1 MNTLTIARF
10 TLREALRRRVVLA
23 GVVLSLTFIG
33 LFAIGFTFLYGA
45 GRPTDLGSPDPLAL
59 AALGSALT
67 LLGLYAVHFMSSFL
81 ALFLSVGSVSTEI
94 DSGTLHAVL
103 ARPLRRAEFIL
114 GRWLA
119 YAGLLSVYV
128 GLMAALTLVVA
139 RQVAGYEAPSAPRAI
154 GLMMLGA
161 VLLMTISLL
170 GSTRLPTLAN
180 GVVVF
185 SLFGLAW
192 LAGVIELIGSAV
204 PNQEM
209 VNLGIVLSLL
219 VPSDATWRAASYF
232 AQTPLVTA
240 VATGPARALPF
251 AASGPPTTALIV
263 WALLYPLAGLGAA
276 VYSFSRRDL

>member
-1 MNTLTIARF
+1 M
-10 TLREALRRRVVLA
+10 
-23 GVVLSLTFIG
+23 SLTFVG
-33 LFAIGFTFLYGA
+33 LFAIGFTFLYGQIRSTGL
-45 GRPTDLGSPDPLAL
+45 GRPDSLAL
-59 AALGSALT
+59 AMFGSALT

-81 ALFLSVGSVSTEI
+81 ALFLSVGSISAEI
-94 DSGTLHAVL
+94 DSGTLRAVL

-119 YAGLLSVYV
+119 YAALLCVYV
-128 GLMAALTLVVA
+128 GLMATLMLMTA
-139 RQVAGYEAPSAPRAI
+139 RQIAGYEAPSAPRAI

-192 LAGVIELIGSAV
+192 LAGVIELIGGSV
-204 PNQEM
+204 QNQDM
-209 VNLGIVLSLL
+209 VDLGIALSLL
-219 VPSDATWRAASYF
+219 IPSDAIWRAASYF
-232 AQTPLVTA
+232 VQTPLVAAAAAGT
-240 VATGPARALPF
+240 ARAIPF
-251 AASGPPTTALIV
+251 AASGPPAQALIA
-263 WALLYPLAGLGAA
+263 WALLYPLAALGAA